1 MIGKVTSVLA
11 DYLAE
16 IGFDAGKGFLINKQE
31 EMKIRKE
38 ISRYIESQR
47 KYNELCSLAE
57 EIDFEG
63 IIKYLQGNFI
73 VDISKRLFGKKEERR
88 AAREDIISKAVEYSA
103 AKTKEEKKKIAKFVA
118 DTIDILRSYYRDK
131 IGKSSLFLAAEVED
145 TIIEEIKNNE
155 KQTAKN
161 IQNYEKN
168 LEAYINKIA
177 PFSIDSYLHSA
188 QKKDLETIETNLN
201 MTLRTISC
209 THPLFPDYKYHYV
222 SSERGIRMI
231 SVPTSNEAYKK
242 CPPQIVCKG
251 RIRVGDK
258 YVNKFDADIVD
269 YANRHQ
275 LMIAIDINEAKKLLG
290 DIEDPIQ
297 LEAERLVGTTR
308 IIPPK
313 PFPAALPC
321 CIKING
327 ETVYEYIE
335 FRTKEILDDGTY
347 IITNEEQK
355 DISVRISIKA
365 NLVSGQV
372 NVNTQTV
379 NATNRDLLQ
388 YVRYMK
394 RACEKGKMSIY
405 VLSLGKELVNG
416 DLSNCDYDGG
426 FATVDE
432 EISFL
437 ENIVLLEEYFQ
448 KVIKIPNDI
457 YDVDIDIIDY
467 MIKLIKKENV
477 ALNWKG
483 KVLTIPVT
491 IDESIRKH
499 LSNLEEK
506 PQIITICGDVN
517 INLFNETYCLRI
529 IRTFESAVI
538 RDLEIMK
545 KKVEMFEDGDVLNIK
560 YIPGTND
567 TLIDCLDTNSN
578 EIDEQI
584 QCYVKDE

>member
-1 MIGKVTSVLA
+1 
-11 DYLAE
+11 
-16 IGFDAGKGFLINKQE
+16 
-31 EMKIRKE
+31 
-38 ISRYIESQR
+38 
-47 KYNELCSLAE
+47 
-57 EIDFEG
+57 
-63 IIKYLQGNFI
+63 
-73 VDISKRLFGKKEERR
+73 
-88 AAREDIISKAVEYSA
+88 
-103 AKTKEEKKKIAKFVA
+103 
-118 DTIDILRSYYRDK
+118 
-131 IGKSSLFLAAEVED
+131 
-145 TIIEEIKNNE
+145 
-155 KQTAKN
+155 
-161 IQNYEKN
+161 
-168 LEAYINKIA
+168 
-177 PFSIDSYLHSA
+177 
-188 QKKDLETIETNLN
+188 
-201 MTLRTISC
+201 
-209 THPLFPDYKYHYV
+209 
-222 SSERGIRMI
+222 
-231 SVPTSNEAYKK
+231 
-242 CPPQIVCKG
+242 
-251 RIRVGDK
+251 
-258 YVNKFDADIVD
+258 
-269 YANRHQ
+269 
-275 LMIAIDINEAKKLLG
+275 
-290 DIEDPIQ
+290 
-297 LEAERLVGTTR
+297 
-308 IIPPK
+308 
-313 PFPAALPC
+313 
-321 CIKING
+321 
-327 ETVYEYIE
+327 
-335 FRTKEILDDGTY
+335 
-347 IITNEEQK
+347 
-355 DISVRISIKA
+355 
-365 NLVSGQV
+365 
-372 NVNTQTV
+372 
-379 NATNRDLLQ
+379 
-388 YVRYMK
+388 MK

-448 KVIKIPNDI
+448 KAIKIPNDI

-491 IDESIRKH
+491 IDESTRKH

-567 TLIDCLDTNSN
+567 TLIDCLDTSSN